1 MSTATERLARVSVH
15 IGEQEISF
23 ETGKLAKQAD
33 GSVLV
38 RSGDTM
44 VLATAQGRTD
54 VREGADFFPLTVD
67 VEERMY
73 AAGKIPG
80 GFFKREGRPT
90 ERAILTARM
99 IDRPIRPLW
108 PKGFRNEVQ
117 VICTVLSADMVTGHD
132 ILCINGASA
141 ALMLSPL
148 PFLGPVGAVRIG
160 IVDGQLVVNPSL
172 QAAEESALD
181 LIVVGTKE
189 GLTMVEAGA
198 EEIPEDTILEAL
210 EVAHREIVKLCE
222 AQEDL
227 RNQAGK
233 PKWLDLD
240 LYAELERDHGHAVWE
255 RIQQAGI
262 KDAGAVAEELMVEIC
277 GPVTMQSTDDDLT
290 RQMQVRSA
298 LAMLLEKQRAAAVEA
313 PVREQFGDELKA
325 LTDAEQDSKQLKSA
339 KRQLLFDRILDETQ
353 LPFPAGASATDTETG
368 EPVPAVKDSLTRS
381 YVKKACEAIYKDMVR
396 QKIAVE
402 KRRPDGRAT
411 EEVRPIEIEVGVNP
425 RAHGSGLFTRGQT
438 QILSSLTLGTAKEG
452 QRIDD
457 LSLEAERRYMHHY
470 NFPPYSVGETG
481 FMRGPKRRDI
491 GHGALAQRAL
501 EAVIPSP
508 DDFPY
513 TIRIVSETLESNGSS
528 SMGSVCGSTLS
539 LMDAGVPIK
548 APVSG
553 IAMGLVKEGDDY
565 VILTDIQ
572 GAEDHLGDMDFKVA
586 GSPNGI
592 TALQMDI
599 KITGVTQQIMRDALE
614 QAKRARAFILEKML
628 EVIPESRE
636 EIAGHAPRIS
646 TIKIDQEK
654 IGMVIGK
661 GGETIRGLE
670 SDYEVQIDIEED
682 GTILIYATDGEK
694 ADAAIAAINALT
706 REPEVG
712 DTYTGKVVKTT
723 QFGAFVELK
732 KGTDGLL
739 HVSNVGPGRVA
750 HIEDVMSRGAVV
762 DVIVQEVDKA
772 RGRIGLKLIALHE
785 NGGLVQPEELIERAK
800 NAPPRPPEEERPRRD
815 DRRGGRGGGGRGG
828 PRGPRRDNGGGGD
841 ADE

>member
-1 MSTATERLARVSVH
+1 MSIATERRAQVSVQV
-15 IGEQEISF
+15 GTQEISF
-23 ETGKLAKQAD
+23 ETGHLAKQAD
-33 GSVLV
+33 GAVVV
-38 RSGDTM
+38 RAGETM
-44 VLATAQGRTD
+44 VLATAQGRAEA
-54 VREGADFFPLTVD
+54 REGADFFPLTVD

-148 PFLGPVGAVRIG
+148 PFLGPVGAVRVGLI
-160 IVDGQLVVNPSL
+160 DGQLVVNPTL
-172 QAAEESALD
+172 RESEDESELD

-189 GLTMVEAGA
+189 ALTMVEAGA
-198 EEIPEDTILEAL
+198 NEIPEETILEAL
-210 EVAHREIVKLCE
+210 ELAHGEIAKLCD

-227 RNQAGK
+227 RRQAGK
-233 PKWLDLD
+233 AKWLDLE
-240 LYAELERDHGHAVWE
+240 LVAELERDQGHTIWE
-255 RIQQAGI
+255 RIQQVGLREAGGI
-262 KDAGAVAEELMVEIC
+262 AEELLGELAPAI
-277 GPVTMQSTDDDLT
+277 TMESTDEDVQ
-290 RQMQVRSA
+290 RQLQVRSA
-298 LAMLLEKQRAAAVEA
+298 LAMLLEKQRSVAVEG
-313 PVREQFGDELKA
+313 PVREQFGNELKA
-325 LTDAEQDSKQLKSA
+325 LTDAEQDSKALKSA
-339 KRQLLFDRILDETQ
+339 KRQLLFDRIVEEVQ
-353 LPFPAGASATDTETG
+353 LPFPAGSAAAESEG
-368 EPVPAVKDSLTRS
+368 AEAGPATKDSQTKS
-381 YVKKACEAIYKDMVR
+381 YVKKAADSIYKDLVR

-402 KRRPDGRAT
+402 KRRPDGRST
-411 EEVRPIEIEVGVNP
+411 EEIRPIEIEVGVNP
-425 RAHGSGLFTRGQT
+425 RAHGSGLFQRGQT

-457 LSLEAERRYMHHY
+457 LSLEEERRYMHHY

-508 DDFPY
+508 EDFPY

-539 LMDAGVPIK
+539 LMDAGVPIT

-565 VILTDIQ
+565 TILTDIQ

-586 GSPNGI
+586 GSPKGI

-599 KITGVTQQIMRDALE
+599 KITGVTQEIMRDALA
-614 QAKRARAFILEKML
+614 QASRARAEILEKML
-628 EVIPESRE
+628 AVIPESRAE
-636 EIAGHAPRIS
+636 LASNAPRITS
-646 TIKIDQEK
+646 VKIDQEK
-654 IGMVIGK
+654 IGLVIGK

-670 SDYEVQIDIEED
+670 ADYEVQIDIEED

-694 ADAAIAAINALT
+694 AEGAISAINALT
-706 REPEVG
+706 KEPEVG
-712 DTYTGKVVKTT
+712 DTFTGKVVKTT

-750 HIEDVMSRGAVV
+750 HIEDVMSRGDVV

-772 RGRIGLKLIALHE
+772 RGRIGLKLVAKHE

-800 NAPPRPPEEERPRRD
+800 NAPPRPPEEDRPRG
-815 DRRGGRGGGGRGG
+815 DRRGGRGDRGGRG
-828 PRGPRRDNGGGGD
+828 RGPRRDDGD
-841 ADE
+841 